1 LIWILKKTK
10 SKDRS
15 LRQLLRGWDVSR
27 VSRHLSPLTNL
38 SIMLS
43 NLSSSVESVVSETP
57 DSSYV
62 FSEQVGH
69 LLRKAYQRHMAI
81 FQQNVG
87 DSQLTAVQFVTL
99 CAVRDHGPSSL
110 TELVKATAVDQATIR
125 GIVERLKARELITL
139 EPDPE
144 DRRKVIVGLSADGDR
159 LVQQTVP
166 CAARIS
172 ELTMSN
178 LNPAEQVAVL
188 FLLRKMIDDPQ
199 D

>member
-1 LIWILKKTK
+1 
-10 SKDRS
+10 
-15 LRQLLRGWDVSR
+15 
-27 VSRHLSPLTNL
+27 
-38 SIMLS
+38 M
-43 NLSSSVESVVSETP
+43 
-57 DSSYV
+57 
-62 FSEQVGH
+62 
-69 LLRKAYQRHMAI
+69 LRKAYQRHMAI

-125 GIVERLKARELITL
+125 GIVERLKARELISL

-144 DRRKVIVGLSADGDR
+144 DRRKVIVGLTDEGAR

-188 FLLRKMIDDPQ
+188 FLLRKMIDDR
-199 D
+199 DE

>member
-1 LIWILKKTK
+1 M
-10 SKDRS
+10 SD
-15 LRQLLRGWDVSR
+15 
-27 VSRHLSPLTNL
+27 
-38 SIMLS
+38 S
-43 NLSSSVESVVSETP
+43 NDYT
-57 DSSYV
+57 

-125 GIVERLKARELITL
+125 GIVERLKARDLITL

-144 DRRKVIVGLSADGDR
+144 DRRKVIVGLSDSGR
-159 LVQQTVP
+159 QRVEETVP
-166 CAARIS
+166 HAAHIT

-178 LNPAEQVAVL
+178 LNPAERVAVL
-188 FLLRKMIDDPQ
+188 FLLRKMIGDGED
-199 D
+199 

>member
-1 LIWILKKTK
+1 MLSLKAN
-10 SKDRS
+10 
-15 LRQLLRGWDVSR
+15 V
-27 VSRHLSPLTNL
+27 LSPPANL
-38 SIMLS
+38 SIMPS
-43 NLSSSVESVVSETP
+43 HYTSSFESAVPETP

-139 EPDPE
+139 EPDPQ
-144 DRRKVIVGLSADGDR
+144 DRRKVIVGLSEAGDR

-166 CAARIS
+166 CAGKIT
-172 ELTMSN
+172 ELTLSN
-178 LNPAEQVAVL
+178 LNPAERVAVL

>member
-1 LIWILKKTK
+1 MPD
-10 SKDRS
+10 S
-15 LRQLLRGWDVSR
+15 
-27 VSRHLSPLTNL
+27 
-38 SIMLS
+38 
-43 NLSSSVESVVSETP
+43 TP
-57 DSSYV
+57 DIQNNYT

-125 GIVERLKARELITL
+125 GIVERLKARDLITL
-139 EPDPE
+139 EPDPA
-144 DRRKVIVGLSADGDR
+144 DRRKVIVGLSGSGR
-159 LVQQTVP
+159 QLVQETVP
-166 CAARIS
+166 HAAQIT

-178 LNPAEQVAVL
+178 LNPAERVAVL
-188 FLLRKMIDDPQ
+188 FLLRKMIGDGEQ
-199 D
+199 

>member
-1 LIWILKKTK
+1 
-10 SKDRS
+10 
-15 LRQLLRGWDVSR
+15 
-27 VSRHLSPLTNL
+27 
-38 SIMLS
+38 
-43 NLSSSVESVVSETP
+43 
-57 DSSYV
+57 
-62 FSEQVGH
+62 
-69 LLRKAYQRHMAI
+69 MAI

-99 CAVRDHGPSSL
+99 CAIRDHGPSSL
-110 TELVKATAVDQATIR
+110 TELVKATAADQATIR
-125 GIVERLKARELITL
+125 GIVERLKARDLITL
-139 EPDPE
+139 EPDPQ
-144 DRRKVIVGLSADGDR
+144 DRRKVVVGLSADGDR

>member
-1 LIWILKKTK
+1 MP
-10 SKDRS
+10 D
-15 LRQLLRGWDVSR
+15 
-27 VSRHLSPLTNL
+27 P
-38 SIMLS
+38 
-43 NLSSSVESVVSETP
+43 TP
-57 DSSYV
+57 DNQNDYT

-99 CAVRDHGPSSL
+99 CAVRDRGPSSL

-125 GIVERLKARELITL
+125 GIVERLKARDLITL

-144 DRRKVIVGLSADGDR
+144 DRRKVIVGLSDTGR
-159 LVQQTVP
+159 QLVQDTVP
-166 CAARIS
+166 HAAHIT

-178 LNPAEQVAVL
+178 LNPAERVAVL
-188 FLLRKMIDDPQ
+188 FLLRKMIGDGEE
-199 D
+199 

>member
-1 LIWILKKTK
+1 
-10 SKDRS
+10 
-15 LRQLLRGWDVSR
+15 
-27 VSRHLSPLTNL
+27 
-38 SIMLS
+38 MLS
-43 NLSSSVESVVSETP
+43 NLLSSFESAVPETP

-144 DRRKVIVGLSADGDR
+144 DRRKVIVGLTTDGDR